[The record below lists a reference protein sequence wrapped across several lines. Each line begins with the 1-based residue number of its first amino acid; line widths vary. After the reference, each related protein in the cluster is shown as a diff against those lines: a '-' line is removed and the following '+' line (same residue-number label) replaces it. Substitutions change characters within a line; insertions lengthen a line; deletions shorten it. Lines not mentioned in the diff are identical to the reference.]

1 MKGLGLILIEYAT
14 VSQAMYARR
23 EFVKKEFSNI
33 PVGCSY
39 FDEERFYEGDYD
51 IMEKV
56 IIEFWFVIIIWFKH
70 KQMIDEQISS
80 IFLRVGKYLNEH
92 CCQYCCIRFWIVIFA
107 FISFIYEVVYGL
119 AFYNK
124 HNDYHIYNEHYL
136 IRVDNNH
143 I

>member
-56 IIEFWFVIIIWFKH
+56 IIEF
-70 KQMIDEQISS
+70 
-80 IFLRVGKYLNEH
+80 
-92 CCQYCCIRFWIVIFA
+92 
-107 FISFIYEVVYGL
+107 
-119 AFYNK
+119 
-124 HNDYHIYNEHYL
+124 
-136 IRVDNNH
+136 
-143 I
+143 